1 MMDISM
7 KYYQNNLNT
16 KNGKEAINYLNER
29 GLSLEDIKVFDIGVS
44 FNDNNLNKL
53 LEKKRL

>member
-53 LEKKRL
+53 LEKRL